1 MATEFEVSHPLVI
14 QLECIGQIALT
25 VRNLAESKRFYQ
37 ETLGMKFL
45 FDAGSMIFFQCGT
58 VRLLLGL
65 AEKPVEAES
74 VAGSRTT
81 LYFRVAEIEAVCAVL
96 RLQGVEF
103 VQDPHLIAK
112 MPDHDLWMAFVKD
125 PSGNVLGLM
134 SEVVRLASDV

>member
-25 VRNLAESKRFYQ
+25 VRDLGESKRFYQ

-58 VRLLLGL
+58 VRLMLGL
-65 AEKPVEAES
+65 GEK
-74 VAGSRTT
+74 AGENGGGPGTI
-81 LYFRVAEIEAVCAVL
+81 LYFKVAEIEAVCAVL
-96 RLQGVEF
+96 KAHGVEF
-103 VQDPHLIAK
+103 VQDAHLVAK

-134 SEVVRLASDV
+134 SEVVHLASSV

>member
-25 VRNLAESKRFYQ
+25 VRELAESKRFYQ

-45 FDAGSMIFFQCGT
+45 FDAGSMVFFQCGT
-58 VRLLLGL
+58 VRLMLGL
-65 AEKPVEAES
+65 GEKPTTAEN
-74 VAGSRTT
+74 VGSGTI

-96 RLQGVEF
+96 KVQGVEF
-103 VQDPHLIAK
+103 VQDPHLVAK

-134 SEVVRLASDV
+134 SEVVRPAADA

>member
-25 VRNLAESKRFYQ
+25 VRDLSEAKRFYQ

-65 AEKPVEAES
+65 SEKPAES
-74 VAGSRTT
+74 IAGSGTIV
-81 LYFRVAEIEAVCAVL
+81 YFKVADIKAVCAVL
-96 RLQGVEF
+96 KAQGVEF
-103 VQDPHLIAK
+103 VQDAHLVAK

-125 PSGNVLGLM
+125 PSGNALGLM
-134 SEVVRLASDV
+134 SEVVHVAASL

>member
-25 VRNLAESKRFYQ
+25 VRDLAESKRFYQ

-45 FDAGSMIFFQCGT
+45 FDAGSMVFFQCGT
-58 VRLLLGL
+58 VRLMLGL
-65 AEKPVEAES
+65 AEKPAAGES
-74 VAGSRTT
+74 VAGSGTI

-96 RLQGVEF
+96 KAQGVEF
-103 VQDPHLIAK
+103 VQDAHLVAK

-134 SEVVRLASDV
+134 SEVVRLAADA